1 MQHGA
6 GGDESFENQPLQ
18 RQSKIQ
24 LMKTVKTV
32 KTAKAMKTVTAMKAM
47 KQQHSSF
54 YEPLQLQNSKPQH
67 PRKKPQV
74 CCPLS

>member
-32 KTAKAMKTVTAMKAM
+32 KTVKTAKAM

-67 PRKKPQV
+67 SRKKPQV

>member
-1 MQHGA
+1 MCGMQHGA

-32 KTAKAMKTVTAMKAM
+32 TAMKAM

-67 PRKKPQV
+67 SRKKPQIYY
-74 CCPLS
+74 PLS